1 MSGSEVHIMIEVKNL
16 IKTYG
21 DKNAVD
27 GISFSVS
34 KGEVLG
40 FLGPNGAGKSTTMN
54 ILTGYLSATDGTV
67 SIAGFDILENP
78 NEAKKSIGYLPEKPP
93 LYQDMT
99 VKEYLD
105 FVYNLKKVKLP
116 KGPHIK
122 EICRLVKISNVYNR
136 VIKHLS
142 KGYQQ
147 RVGIAQAL
155 IGNPSVLILDEP
167 TVGLDPQQ
175 IIEIRNLI
183 KQLGRNHTIILSSHI
198 LSEIQAVC
206 QRIIIIS
213 DGKIVADGTT
223 SELSQNLQPEN
234 KVLLQIKGNED
245 DIVKI
250 ISSIKGVKSVV
261 SNGETIQG
269 VYEFTVSVEEGTD
282 IREEIFKRMADRKW
296 PILTVK
302 TNELSLEEIFLKLV
316 ESNTTKKGNT
326 K

>member
-1 MSGSEVHIMIEVKNL
+1 MIEVKNL

-261 SNGETIQG
+261 SNGETRQG

>member
-1 MSGSEVHIMIEVKNL
+1 MIEVKNL

>member
-1 MSGSEVHIMIEVKNL
+1 
-16 IKTYG
+16 
-21 DKNAVD
+21 
-27 GISFSVS
+27 
-34 KGEVLG
+34 
-40 FLGPNGAGKSTTMN
+40 
-54 ILTGYLSATDGTV
+54 
-67 SIAGFDILENP
+67 
-78 NEAKKSIGYLPEKPP
+78 
-93 LYQDMT
+93 MT

-250 ISSIKGVKSVV
+250 ISSIMGVKSVV

-302 TNELSLEEIFLKLV
+302 TNELSLEEIFLKLAQQKV
-316 ESNTTKKGNT
+316 ILYIRKLCALYVGSLLGGQSCIITQIFGELPVR
-326 K
+326 

>member
-1 MSGSEVHIMIEVKNL
+1 MSGSEVHIVIEVKNL

-296 PILTVK
+296 HILTVK